1 MDYIDNLSKKQFVE
15 KIEQLP
21 NKLISEKKYKLQY
34 FIENSSNAFY
44 LLTPNFEL
52 VYVSPQIENILG
64 YTPEEV
70 LINHKS
76 FVSNNPVNISGKKYR
91 EIVVKPGEPVSYQIK
106 LIHKSGYEVLV
117 ELREK
122 AIKKNGKILFIVGTL
137 TEINKQNK
145 VFSAN
150 HTKLSSLIE
159 NIPDLIFV
167 VDANYKLIVL
177 NKTDAEYTVSIKKY
191 IAGKNIFDIFPYEFA
206 EKHKNNLQTVFKK
219 AAAITKDFNINIVHR
234 KLYFSSVYSPI
245 KDKTGKVYAVV
256 VVCSDITKQKQ
267 EKNMLLISKARYKSL
282 FNDSPLAMWEEE
294 FYELQSYLNNLK
306 DKGIVNLRDYFINN
320 PNELMAC
327 ARKIKITN
335 INKAA
340 LKLFR
345 AKNKK
350 DLLDNLD
357 NIFTINL
364 IEVFREAIISLAKGK
379 TEFESESEIKTLDG
393 QVRQVYI
400 KLNADNYK
408 QDNGHAFLAAID
420 ITELKKAEEAS
431 RKYEHIISVTA
442 DHMAFIDKNYTYQ
455 AINEASLKAHKK
467 SREDVIGRSVADV
480 LGVDYFEKIKDKL
493 DKCLKG
499 EKVYYQTWLNLA
511 GHGKRFMEIFYYPYI
526 EKNGNISGIVVSSRD
541 ITDNK
546 LAEEE
551 LKKHREHLEDLV
563 KIRTEELEEKNK
575 ELERFNNLF
584 IGREFR
590 IKELRDKVKMLEE
603 KLSKYEN

>member
-15 KIEQLP
+15 KIEQLQ
-21 NKLISEKKYKLQY
+21 NKLISEKKDKLQY

-52 VYVSPQIENILG
+52 VYVSPQIKNILG

-70 LINHKS
+70 LINHRS
-76 FVSNNPVNISGKKYR
+76 FVSNNPINISGKQYR
-91 EIVVKPGEPVSYQIK
+91 EIVVKSGKPVSYQIK
-106 LIHKSGYEVLV
+106 LIHKNGHEVLV

-122 AIKKNGKILFIVGTL
+122 SIIKNGKTLFIVGTL
-137 TEINKQNK
+137 TEIDKQDK
-145 VFSAN
+145 VFSVS

-167 VDANYKLIVL
+167 ADTNYRLIVL
-177 NKTDAEYTVSIKKY
+177 NKAVEEYNVGIE
-191 IAGKNIFDIFPYEFA
+191 KNITGRSIFDVFPYEFA
-206 EKHKNNLQTVFKK
+206 KKHKEYLQIVFEKGK
-219 AAAITKDFNINIVHR
+219 AITKDFKIGFANR
-234 KLYFSSVYSPI
+234 KLYFSSLYSPI
-245 KDKTGKVYAVV
+245 KDKTGKVYAAIVV
-256 VVCSDITKQKQ
+256 SSDITKQNQ

-282 FNDSPLAMWEEE
+282 FNDSPLPMWEEE
-294 FYELQSYLNNLK
+294 FYELQSYLKDLK
-306 DKGIVNLRDYFINN
+306 DRGVVNLRDYFINN
-320 PNELMAC
+320 PDELITC
-327 ARKIKITN
+327 ARKIKITDV
-335 INKAA
+335 NKAA
-340 LKLFR
+340 LKLFK

-364 IEVFREAIISLAKGK
+364 FNVFREAIITLTEGK
-379 TEFESESEIKTLDG
+379 TEFEAESEIKTLEG

-408 QDNGHAFLAAID
+408 LDKGRAFLAAID

-442 DHMAFIDKNYTYQ
+442 DHMAFIDKNYIYH

-467 SREDVIGRSVADV
+467 SREEVIGRSVANV

-511 GHGKRFMEIFYYPYI
+511 GYGKRFMEIFYYPYI

-590 IKELRDKVKMLEE
+590 IKELRDRVKMLEE